1 MSNLNLKLRILSYIS
16 QYSIIYNIIYIYIDM
31 KENIKEEG
39 SNKEEEHIIKRNRQ
53 QYRNTPTRTQ

>member
-1 MSNLNLKLRILSYIS
+1 
-16 QYSIIYNIIYIYIDM
+16 M